1 MIFKIVLLDRLRRI
15 NVTKTNGTP
24 KEVNEPVVE
33 MPSITKLFLARVFQ
47 KIEKDH
53 GDVETVPTQEGDLIN
68 IGQLESN
75 YDKLSPAMQE
85 DMGLFLN
92 QFQENVQ
99 K

>member
-1 MIFKIVLLDRLRRI
+1 
-15 NVTKTNGTP
+15 
-24 KEVNEPVVE
+24 

-53 GDVETVPTQEGDLIN
+53 GDVETVPTMEGDLIN